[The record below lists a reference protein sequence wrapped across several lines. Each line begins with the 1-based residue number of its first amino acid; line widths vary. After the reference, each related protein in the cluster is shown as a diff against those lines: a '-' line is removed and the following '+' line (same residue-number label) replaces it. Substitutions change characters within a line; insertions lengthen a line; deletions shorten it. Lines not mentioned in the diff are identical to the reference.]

1 MICPIQTSQI
11 PRSDRCVQVALWI
24 RDAKDE
30 QNVAR
35 IGSVFKEKVNRVLT
49 TQSIQFLFESHRA
62 SEHRSKRA

>member
-1 MICPIQTSQI
+1 M
-11 PRSDRCVQVALWI
+11 ALWI